1 MGPKQVGKSSA
12 VDAIL
17 GEEVF
22 SAGHSSF
29 QCCEKQRSVAGK
41 HVSVVDTPGWHGR
54 YYSEDT
60 PQEVQQLI
68 THGASL
74 CAPFPHA
81 VLLVLRGDESFTETD
96 CLKVQEH
103 LSLLG
108 VWAWAWTIVL
118 FTWGDKLGVTPIE
131 QHIERWP
138 ALRWLVDKCG
148 NRYHVFKNSKQ
159 ASDFQ
164 VRELLAKIEETQV
177 ENDTRLLLHSVMKLQ
192 ESNGRLNKSFRKTVR
207 QLKKARM
214 DNDNLRQTA
223 EEVMKSAEEKEEQI
237 KALKDSAEK
246 ERETEG
252 RRNKYFEEVFRRL
265 VEAQGVDNR
274 LQQAI
279 IGEDRTVSSLSD
291 RNALK
296 DVMMKALKRSS
307 ELERQPLESRVK
319 DDELE
324 VEALKNKCKNKD
336 EELDQMMMNH
346 RREANELRATIEH
359 LKREKDEIKRF
370 LRAAFKGMRWH
381 CGKEETDGPKRT
393 NCASI
398 YRSIGPR
405 KPITDLRAEEE
416 LCQQHQ
422 WVVTVPLCHQAD
434 TLKPSKCD
442 PCSSFFSGCY
452 PFGKAYKPLY
462 VSGVEKRE
470 PVQSGCDIR
479 QHDKVSTG
487 SLLSP
492 NQHVQSK

>member
-12 VDAIL
+12 ISAIL

-29 QCCEKQRSVAGK
+29 QYCKKQRNIAEK

-60 PQEVQQLI
+60 PQDVQQLI
-68 THGASL
+68 THSASL

-96 CLKVQEH
+96 RLKVQEH

-108 VWAWAWTIVL
+108 VWAWARTIVL

-138 ALRWLVDKCG
+138 ALCWLVDKCG
-148 NRYHVFKNSKQ
+148 NRYHVFNNSNK
-159 ASDFQ
+159 ASEFQ
-164 VRELLAKIEETQV
+164 VRELLAKIEETEV
-177 ENDTRLLLHSVMKLQ
+177 ENNTGLLMHSVMKLQ
-192 ESNGRLNKSFRKTVR
+192 ESNGRLNKSFKKTSR

-214 DNDNLRQTA
+214 DNDDLRQTV
-223 EEVMKSAEEKEEQI
+223 EEVTKRAEEKEEQV
-237 KALKDSAEK
+237 KALKASAET

-265 VEAQGVDNR
+265 VEAEGVNNR
-274 LQQAI
+274 LQQVI
-279 IGEDRTVSSLSD
+279 IGKDRMVSRLSE

-296 DVMMKALKRSS
+296 DVMIKALKQSS
-307 ELERQPLESRVK
+307 ELERQALENRVK

-336 EELDQMMMNH
+336 KELHQMMMNH
-346 RREANELRATIEH
+346 RREANELRAAIEQ
-359 LKREKDEIKRF
+359 LKREKDEAKRF
-370 LRAAFKGMRWH
+370 LRAAIKGTRWH
-381 CGKEETDGPKRT
+381 CRKEETDGLKRT

-405 KPITDLRAEEE
+405 KPITDLRTGEE
-416 LCQQHQ
+416 LWQQYK
-422 WVVTVPLCHQAD
+422 WIVTVPLWHEAG

-442 PCSSFFSGCY
+442 LCSSILVAVAFSVKQQIFLCFRG
-452 PFGKAYKPLY
+452 GKERT
-462 VSGVEKRE
+462 G
-470 PVQSGCDIR
+470 PVG
-479 QHDKVSTG
+479 
-487 SLLSP
+487 L
-492 NQHVQSK
+492 

>member
-17 GEEVF
+17 GEDDF
-22 SAGHSSF
+22 SAGHSSL
-29 QCCEKQRSVAGK
+29 QCCKKQRNIAEK

-54 YYSEDT
+54 YCSEDT
-60 PQEVQQLI
+60 PQEVRRLI
-68 THGASL
+68 THSASL

-96 CLKVQEH
+96 CLKAQEH

-108 VWAWAWTIVL
+108 VWAWARTIVL

-138 ALRWLVDKCG
+138 ALRRLVDKCG
-148 NRYHVFKNSKQ
+148 NRYHVFNNTNK
-159 ASDFQ
+159 ASEFQ
-164 VRELLAKIEETQV
+164 VRELLAKIEETEV
-177 ENDTRLLLHSVMKLQ
+177 ENNTGLLLHSVMKLQ
-192 ESNGRLNKSFRKTVR
+192 ESNGRLNKSFKKTVR

-214 DNDNLRQTA
+214 DNDDLRQTV
-223 EEVMKSAEEKEEQI
+223 EEVNQRAEEKEEQI

-265 VEAQGVDNR
+265 VEAQGANSR
-274 LQQAI
+274 LQQVI
-279 IGEDRTVSSLSD
+279 IGKDRMVSSLSD

-296 DVMMKALKRSS
+296 DVMIKALKRSS
-307 ELERQPLESRVK
+307 ELERQALENRVK
-319 DDELE
+319 HDELE
-324 VEALKNKCKNKD
+324 VVALKNKCKNKD
-336 EELDQMMMNH
+336 KELDQMMMNH
-346 RREANELRATIEH
+346 RRQANELRATIEE

-393 NCASI
+393 NRASI
-398 YRSIGPR
+398 YRNIGPR
-405 KPITDLRAEEE
+405 KPITDLRTGEE
-416 LCQQHQ
+416 LWQQDK
-422 WVVTVPLCHQAD
+422 WVVTVPVCHQAD

-442 PCSSFFSGCY
+442 LCSLFLVAVIFSVKHTNLFMFQG
-452 PFGKAYKPLY
+452 
-462 VSGVEKRE
+462 
-470 PVQSGCDIR
+470 
-479 QHDKVSTG
+479 
-487 SLLSP
+487 
-492 NQHVQSK
+492 